1 MSFVYLSLG
10 TNLGERELNLKSAIK
25 EIGALGSIIQISAVY
40 ETEPWGF
47 SSENKFL
54 NMVVEIQ
61 TNIPACQLIKEC
73 LNIEAI
79 LGRTRG
85 SAWGY
90 ESRIIDID
98 ILFFGD
104 EVVNQDKLTI
114 PHPYIQERRFILE
127 PLNEIAPNL
136 LHPVL
141 CKTVSE
147 LLLICSDQCSVQSI
161 GKIVF

>member
-10 TNLGERELNLKSAIK
+10 TNLGERKLNLKSAIK
-25 EIGALGSIIQISAVY
+25 EIGALGSIDQISSIY

-54 NMVVEIQ
+54 NMVIEIQ
-61 TNIPACQLIKEC
+61 TNIPASQLINEC

-85 SAWGY
+85 SALGY

-98 ILFFGD
+98 ILFFGN
-104 EVVNQDKLTI
+104 EVVKSDELTI
-114 PHPYIQERRFILE
+114 PHPHIQDRRFILK
-127 PLNEIAPNL
+127 PLSEIAPNF
-136 LHPVL
+136 LHPFL
-141 CKTVSE
+141 GKTISE
-147 LLLICSDQCSVQSI
+147 LLLICSDQCSVQKI